1 MASNSF
7 GQFFRITTWGESHGP
22 AIGVV
27 IDGCPP
33 GIPIDLEIMA
43 DNLKKRAPGGHAYV
57 SPRKEI
63 DIPEILSGV
72 FEGVSTGA
80 PISILINNQDVDSSK
95 YEATKHVLK
104 PGHAQYSYLSK
115 YGYFDYR
122 GGGRASARETACR
135 VAAASIAKAILK
147 QEGISTYAYL
157 CQVGEICDEEVVCL
171 DYLRNSALFCAN
183 PRFEKKVEQN
193 ILAIKDL
200 GDSIGGVVSFVADG
214 VPCGL
219 GDPVYQ
225 KLEAILAFA
234 MMSIPASKGFE
245 IGSGFKSCVMKGSL
259 HNDPFILKNDK
270 LSTKSNHAGGI
281 LAGISSGMPIYGRVG
296 FKPPSSISLA
306 QESVSLDGK
315 KIHFQLPEGSRHDPC
330 VAVRAVPVVDAMCAL
345 TLVDALLM
353 QRALVCRL

>member
-1 MASNSF
+1 
-7 GQFFRITTWGESHGP
+7 
-22 AIGVV
+22 
-27 IDGCPP
+27 
-33 GIPIDLEIMA
+33 
-43 DNLKKRAPGGHAYV
+43 
-57 SPRKEI
+57 
-63 DIPEILSGV
+63 
-72 FEGVSTGA
+72 
-80 PISILINNQDVDSSK
+80 
-95 YEATKHVLK
+95 
-104 PGHAQYSYLSK
+104 
-115 YGYFDYR
+115 
-122 GGGRASARETACR
+122 
-135 VAAASIAKAILK
+135 
-147 QEGISTYAYL
+147 
-157 CQVGEICDEEVVCL
+157 
-171 DYLRNSALFCAN
+171 
-183 PRFEKKVEQN
+183 
-193 ILAIKDL
+193 
-200 GDSIGGVVSFVADG
+200 VADG